1 MNIHEYQA
9 KELLKSN
16 GVNVPNGKVAFTVE
30 EAINVAKELNAGVWV
45 VKAQIHAGGRGKAGG
60 VKVVKSIEEVEQAA
74 KEIMG
79 KNLVTPQTGPQGKI
93 VKKLYVEEGSNIEK
107 EFYISMVIDRETNGI
122 TVIASTEGGME
133 IEEVAEKTPEKI
145 IKHTLKPCA
154 NMEMDEAKDI
164 ASKLGLKDDLI
175 DKAANFILS
184 VHKTTISL
192 EALMVEINP
201 MVITK
206 EKEVYAL
213 DAKMGFDENSFYR
226 HEDIANLR
234 DEDEEDPLE
243 LEAKKHDLNYVK
255 LDGEIGVMVN
265 GAGLA
270 MATMDLIKQ
279 NGGKP
284 ANFMDIAGAATPE
297 RVAAAFK
304 LLYSDKDVKGILCN
318 VFGGMM
324 RTNSIAEGLVTAANE
339 VKMAKPVVVRLEGT
353 NIELGRK
360 ILKDSGLPFI
370 NASTFGETA
379 KKIVEA
385 VKKEEK

>member
-9 KELLKSN
+9 KELLSKN
-16 GVNVPNGKVAFTVE
+16 GVNVPKGKVAFTVE
-30 EAINVAKELNAGVWV
+30 EAINVAKELDSGVWV

-60 VKVVKSIEEVEQAA
+60 VKVVKSLEEVEKASN
-74 KEIMG
+74 EIMG
-79 KNLVTPQTGPQGKI
+79 KTLITPQTGPKGKV

-107 EFYISMVIDRETNGI
+107 EFYISMVVDRETNGI

-133 IEEVAEKTPEKI
+133 IEEIAKKTPEKI
-145 IKHTLKPCA
+145 IKHKLNPCSD
-154 NMEMDEAKDI
+154 MQIHEAKDI
-164 ASKLGLKDDLI
+164 ALKLGLEDELVE
-175 DKAANFILS
+175 KAANFILAI
-184 VHKTTISL
+184 HKTTVSL

-206 EKEVYAL
+206 EKDIYAL

-226 HEDIANLR
+226 NKDIANLR

-243 LEAKKHDLNYVK
+243 LEAKKHDLNYIK
-255 LDGEIGVMVN
+255 LDGEVGVMVN

-324 RTNSIAEGLVTAANE
+324 RTDSIAEGLVTAANE
-339 VKMAKPVVVRLEGT
+339 VKMSKPVVVRLEGT
-353 NIELGRK
+353 NIELARK
-360 ILKDSGLPFI
+360 ILKESGLPFI
-370 NASTFGETA
+370 SASTFGETA

-385 VKKEEK
+385 VNKEKK

>member
-9 KELLKSN
+9 KELLSKN
-16 GVNVPNGKVAFTVE
+16 GVNVPKGKVAFTVE
-30 EAINVAKELNAGVWV
+30 EAINVAKELDSGVWV

-60 VKVVKSIEEVEQAA
+60 VKVVKSLEEVEKASN
-74 KEIMG
+74 EIMG
-79 KNLVTPQTGPQGKI
+79 KTLITPQTGPKGKV

-107 EFYISMVIDRETNGI
+107 EFYISMVVDRETNGI

-145 IKHTLKPCA
+145 IKHKLKPCSDMQINEA
-154 NMEMDEAKDI
+154 NDI
-164 ASKLGLKDDLI
+164 ALKLGLEGELI
-175 DKAANFILS
+175 EKAANFILAI
-184 VHKTTISL
+184 HKTTVSL

-206 EKEVYAL
+206 EKDIYAL

-226 HEDIANLR
+226 NEDIANLR

-255 LDGEIGVMVN
+255 LDGEVGVMVN
-265 GAGLA
+265 CAGLA

-318 VFGGMM
+318 V
-324 RTNSIAEGLVTAANE
+324 LVE
-339 VKMAKPVVVRLEGT
+339 
-353 NIELGRK
+353 
-360 ILKDSGLPFI
+360 
-370 NASTFGETA
+370 
-379 KKIVEA
+379 
-385 VKKEEK
+385 

>member
-9 KELLKSN
+9 KELLAKN
-16 GVNVPNGKVAFTVE
+16 GVNVPKGKVAFTVE
-30 EAINVAKELNAGVWV
+30 EAVNVAKDLNSDVWV

-60 VKVVKSIEEVEQAA
+60 VKVVKSIEEVKEAA
-74 KEIMG
+74 NEIMG
-79 KNLVTPQTGPQGKI
+79 KTLVTPQTGPQGKI
-93 VKKLYVEEGSNIEK
+93 VKKLYVEEGSNIDK
-107 EFYISMVIDRETNGI
+107 EFYISMVVDRETNGI
-122 TVIASTEGGME
+122 TIIASTEGGME
-133 IEEVAEKTPEKI
+133 IEEVAEKTPDKI
-145 IKHTLKPCA
+145 IKHRLQSCA
-154 NMEMDEAKDI
+154 ELQMSEAKEI
-164 ASKLGLKDDLI
+164 ASKLGLEGDVQE
-175 DKAANFILS
+175 KAANFILS
-184 VHKTTISL
+184 IHKTTVTL

-201 MVITK
+201 MVVTK
-206 EKEVYAL
+206 EQNVYAL
-213 DAKMGFDENSFYR
+213 DAKMGFDENAFYR

-324 RTNSIAEGLVTAANE
+324 RTNSIAEGLVSAANE

-360 ILKDSGLPFI
+360 ILKESGLPFI
-370 NASTFGETA
+370 NATTFGETA